1 MFLLASFAD
10 PSSPINPLNWE
21 FPPSILFLT
30 FSLLSVYYP
39 RAKSST
45 PMCSVTIYKLPWTQ
59 ILPPEAP
66 PELQGGVSTAC
77 KMFPSACPKVKPK
90 VLIFLHKPIPAFI
103 FTVSINVNNQQD
115 QVITLCWSCRL
126 LSQSLPCVPLPP
138 CSQHVHVCAHTHTCT
153 RAPHVIGQEACVTFP
168 CCPVW

>member
-1 MFLLASFAD
+1 MASFAD

-21 FPPSILFLT
+21 FPPSILFLP

-45 PMCSVTIYKLPWTQ
+45 RMCSVTIYKLPWTQ

-66 PELQGGVSTAC
+66 PELQGEVSTAC
-77 KMFPSACPKVKPK
+77 RMFPSACPKVKPK
-90 VLIFLHKPIPAFI
+90 VLIFLFLLLYLPSPS
-103 FTVSINVNNQQD
+103 VS
-115 QVITLCWSCRL
+115 TTSKTK
-126 LSQSLPCVPLPP
+126 SLPCVGPAGCCHSHYLVFPYLHAP
-138 CSQHVHVCAHTHTCT
+138 NTGTHVHTHACT
-153 RAPHVIGQEACVTFP
+153 RAPHVIGQEACVTFL